1 MPFIPMDAVQ
11 YRSLDAEQFEARRAE
26 VIAELENPDSEVSTD
41 TLTAEVGI
49 IQNEVE
55 RRNAVAQVRSASVS
69 AVANGAGA
77 VIASTGGA
85 SNVAGTDARVT
96 RNEDPFDTE
105 EYNRAFAD
113 YVCRGIEYPDGLVQ
127 PGQRP
132 ANVRDDAFTYTTD
145 VQHFIPTTLSSRII
159 EKMEIYGELWP
170 EVTKMNVRGGLD
182 INIWDWLPTA
192 SWVTE
197 STTADYQ
204 KTTDATPISFK
215 YYMAEVRVA
224 QSFLAAATTLEEF
237 QRRYAAKCAEALVRL
252 LDAGIMN
259 GTGSGQML
267 GILKDTRITGDH
279 KVSVNEE
286 KISTWAGWANILKPL
301 TRPYRNGVFIM
312 AQDTWDKYIDGMVDA
327 NGQPVARVNY
337 GLDGA
342 NNEQYRFMGKRVK
355 IVEDSLLPSFDDA
368 SNANPFMVFT
378 RLSDYLVNQQTG
390 MRSVRWLDE
399 DANLI
404 KNKAQIIVDGKP
416 GDVNGTLIFNKQTA

>member
-1 MPFIPMDAVQ
+1 MPFIPMDAVK
-11 YRSLDAEQFEARRAE
+11 YRSLDAEQFDARRAE
-26 VIAELENPDSEVSTD
+26 VIAELENPNSEVSTD
-41 TLTAEVGI
+41 ILNAEVEI
-49 IQNEVE
+49 IQNEVS
-55 RRNAVAQVRSASVS
+55 RRNAVTQLRTASVS

-77 VIASTGGA
+77 VIASTGGN
-85 SNVAGTDARVT
+85 SNGGGTDARVT

-132 ANVRDDAFTYTTD
+132 ANVRDDQFTYTTD
-145 VQHFIPTTLSSRII
+145 VPHFIPTTLSSRII
-159 EKMEIYGELWP
+159 EKMEVYGELWP

-182 INIWDWLPTA
+182 INVWDWLPTA
-192 SWVTE
+192 SWVAE
-197 STTADYQ
+197 STTADFQ
-204 KTTDATPISFK
+204 KAPDPTPISFK

-237 QRRYAAKCAEALVRL
+237 QRRYAEKCAEALVRL

-259 GTGSGQML
+259 GTGTGQML

-368 SNANPFMVFT
+368 SNTKPFMVFT

-399 DANLI
+399 DANLV